1 VSTASTADAPGAQS
15 PRLLRATIVNCY
27 PDHNKGSSALASGL
41 VARLRQTGRVGH
53 ITAVA
58 LPHRIDARS
67 DYRHLNDACPD
78 VEVVPSPLLDQSV
91 QSRKDKAMFT
101 AYMTGRTLS
110 VRAEV
115 ALATRRRRHHPA
127 LDAILDSDI
136 VLERGGPFFKGMGA
150 PPNPSLLRYA
160 WPLLFA
166 RRAGIPYALPGQ
178 SVGPLNN
185 PWARRVVRNL
195 FLNAELA
202 AVREDISGRVL
213 EEAGVPAERFTT
225 MLDNA
230 FWTTPRRSSE
240 VDRIIEENGL
250 AGRRFLAV
258 TCRDRRS
265 QEQEDTY
272 LDELAKAIDQL
283 VPSALDA
290 AIIVPNLFNPAGPT
304 HDDRRMS
311 RNLAARLT
319 DNARVHLVEPD
330 LAPDELAA
338 LYGEAAL
345 VLGHRLHSLILA
357 TVGGTPVV
365 GIASSAGPKTV
376 GVLSLLGLSDF
387 VVPIGT
393 ITGGDVT
400 ERAKAA
406 LEGQPGVQQRVQQL
420 RATSDADFDAFVER
434 VARRTSA

>member
-127 LDAILDSDI
+127 LAAILESDI